1 MAKTQLDALLNHF
14 IQRGSLTT
22 FEAFERFG
30 CTRLA
35 ARVLELSRKG
45 YRFKKEPVKVTTR
58 YGATVPVVRYTL
70 LDRREHL
77 TGKIFPGVTG

>member
-1 MAKTQLDALLNHF
+1 MSRNNTQLDALLNHF
-14 IQRGSLTT
+14 IMRGGLTS

-45 YRFKKEPVKVTTR
+45 YRFRRDPVKVVTR
-58 YGATVPVVRYTL
+58 YGARVTVTKYTL
-70 LDRREHL
+70 LDRRDHIL
-77 TGKIFPGVTG
+77 RAST

>member
-1 MAKTQLDALLNHF
+1 MSRNNTQLDALLNHF
-14 IQRGSLTT
+14 IMRGGLTS

-45 YRFKKEPVKVTTR
+45 YRFDRKPVPVVTR
-58 YGATVPVVRYTL
+58 YGAKVTVTRYTL
-70 LDRREHL
+70 L
-77 TGKIFPGVTG
+77 GKAGVQQ

>member
-14 IQRGSLTT
+14 VHNGSLTT

-45 YRFKKEPVKVTTR
+45 YRFQKEPVKVTTR
-58 YGATVPVVRYTL
+58 YGAVVPVVRYTL
-70 LDRREHL
+70 TKR
-77 TGKIFPGVTG
+77 V